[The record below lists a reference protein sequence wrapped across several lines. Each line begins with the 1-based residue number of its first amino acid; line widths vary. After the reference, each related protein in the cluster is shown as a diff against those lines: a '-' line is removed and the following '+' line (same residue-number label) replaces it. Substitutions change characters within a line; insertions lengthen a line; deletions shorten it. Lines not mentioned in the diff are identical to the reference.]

1 MARINTNIS
10 ALTAQRN
17 LTGAYRQL
25 NTTMEHLSTGLRI
38 SRGKDDPAG
47 LIVSER
53 LRTEISAVGQAV
65 SNTQRAKQIVA
76 TAEGA
81 LDEVASLLK
90 DIQAK
95 ILEAANTGAVS
106 EDEIKAN
113 QLQIDSAIDSITRI
127 ANTTTFAGR
136 KLLDGSLAYNTS
148 GVDLNAVKDLQVH
161 AAQFG
166 ERASIGVDVEVQAA
180 AKTGELSFPFAG
192 LAAHSA
198 GGDVTIELRLPNWAA
213 CT

>member
-17 LTGAYRQL
+17 LNSAYAQMQ
-25 NTTMEHLSTGLRI
+25 TTMEHLSTGLRV

-53 LRTEISAVGQAV
+53 LRTEIGSVSQAV
-65 SNTQRAKQIVA
+65 SNTQRAKLIVA
-76 TAEGA
+76 TAEGS

-95 ILEAANTGAVS
+95 IVEASNKGAFS
-106 EDEIKAN
+106 DAEIEAN

-136 KLLDGSLAYNTS
+136 KLLDGSMAYNTS
-148 GVDLNAVKDLQVH
+148 GVSIDRVRDLEIH
-161 AAQFG
+161 STQFG
-166 ERASIGVDVEVQAA
+166 TRSSVGVSVHVQTPAEQ
-180 AKTGELSFPFAG
+180 AKLRFPFAG
-192 LAAHSA
+192 LAATS
-198 GGDVTIELRLPNWAA
+198 DVTLEIRG
-213 CT
+213 T